1 MFFALIFGQRQG
13 SSVAQATI
21 KSGRNPSWQEN
32 RFSSYSD
39 ILLHIQNTNNRKNDD
54 DAGMREVCRLLSGDF
69 QIWMDI
75 FPPGIHKM
83 CPLA

>member
-54 DAGMREVCRLLSGDF
+54 DDDASMREVCRLHCE
-69 QIWMDI
+69 
-75 FPPGIHKM
+75 GI
-83 CPLA
+83 